1 MAAGLPGEGQGK
13 GPHPVAGKHQLAG
26 VVEDVGRAGAI
37 AAHGATAAAAHGE
50 ELEGSFGGELPV
62 GAPGEAAAQ
71 AGAGGIPVVGWLAG
85 PAGDRRK
92 QRVVGVGV
100 GERQQQRSGE
110 AHIGAEA
117 VVLVA
122 AAACGTAAGGAHLL
136 EAELGQAFIQEPGG
150 GQGA

>member
-13 GPHPVAGKHQLAG
+13 GPHPVAGEHQLAG
-26 VVEDVGRAGAI
+26 VVEDVGSAGPI
-37 AAHGATAAAAHGE
+37 AAHGAAAAAAHGE

-71 AGAGGIPVVGWLAG
+71 AGAGCIPVVGRLAG
-85 PAGDRRK
+85 PAGDGGVEG
-92 QRVVGVGV
+92 VVGVGV

-122 AAACGTAAGGAHLL
+122 AAACGTTIAGAHLL
-136 EAELGQAFIQEPGG
+136 EAELGQAFIQKPGG